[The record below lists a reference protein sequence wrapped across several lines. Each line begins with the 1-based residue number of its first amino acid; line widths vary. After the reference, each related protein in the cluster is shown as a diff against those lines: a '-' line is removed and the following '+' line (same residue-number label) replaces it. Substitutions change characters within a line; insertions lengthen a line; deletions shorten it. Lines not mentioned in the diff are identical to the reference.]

1 MDHRVRI
8 SRPHGREAL
17 QLPNRR
23 LISAGSSQI
32 HRQAGG
38 EILLE
43 TLSRTRS
50 RAVARGGAVRY
61 LGRLIT

>member
-1 MDHRVRI
+1 MDHFVRI

-17 QLPNRR
+17 QPLNRR

-38 EILLE
+38 EIRLE

-50 RAVARGGAVRY
+50 RAVPRGGPVRY